1 MDDGKF
7 YRCPQNKT
15 DSVVEALSQESA
27 KISLYCK
34 ACSMD
39 KLGLCFGPL
48 EVDKPD
54 PPAPIV
60 APKRR
65 GRPPKTK
72 QEPVQKPGKRRGCSP
87 KAKQTTAPRKHVASL
102 TDEDQCRQALR
113 ALAVSLHPDYA
124 GMIAPFR
131 HEIQAARAA
140 GRGWDI
146 ISKTLKQF
154 GYKIGV
160 KALRRLE
167 MEMEKESEQ
176 CPS

>member
-1 MDDGKF
+1 MMDDSKF
-7 YRCPQNKT
+7 YQCPKNKT
-15 DSVVEALSQESA
+15 NSVVEAPSQESA
-27 KISLYCK
+27 KIALYCQ

-48 EVDKPD
+48 EVAKPD

-60 APKRR
+60 HTKRR
-65 GRPPKTK
+65 GRPPKSK
-72 QEPVQKPGKRRGCSP
+72 PEQKSPKRRGRPS
-87 KAKQTTAPRKHVASL
+87 KVKTESTTSKSTAKP
-102 TDEDQCRQALR
+102 TDEEQCRQALR
-113 ALAVSLHPDYA
+113 ALAAPWRPDYM

-131 HEIQAARAA
+131 QEIQAARAA

-167 MEMEKESEQ
+167 MEKEK
-176 CPS
+176 